1 MKFKALGVLSMAAL
15 LCACSSGSK
24 FESVDIVYLNPNH
37 DKVMSEVLQS
47 KPIAK
52 TEAQKVFSD
61 PNTTIEVY
69 YDDPVNDEYRIQVV
83 NLPEY
88 YFTEMCI
95 RDRLFAWLLYRLKL
109 CKMDTEAIA

>member
-83 NLPEY
+83 NLSDISLV
-88 YFTEMCI
+88 MWISLNVKRVSMLRHC
-95 RDRLFAWLLYRLKL
+95 LQ
-109 CKMDTEAIA
+109 